1 VNPVAKTKSATR
13 GFTLLELMIVVSI
26 IGLMASIGIPGM
38 LRARSQTQE
47 TTCIDNLRLLDGAK
61 QQWALENKQ
70 SSGATPTPVQ
80 LQPYC
85 GHAGVGKLPLCPSDP
100 QQTFAT
106 SYVLNDCQTAPVCL
120 NVATHV
126 LPQ

>member
-1 VNPVAKTKSATR
+1 
-13 GFTLLELMIVVSI
+13 LELMIVVSI

-38 LRARSQTQE
+38 LRARSQTQQ

-70 SSGATPTPVQ
+70 SSAATPTAVQ
-80 LQPYC
+80 IQPYC
-85 GHAGVGKLPLCPSDP
+85 GRAGPGKLPLCPSDIA
-100 QQTFAT
+100 QSFAT
-106 SYVLNDCQTAPVCL
+106 SYVLNDCSTAPVCVS
-120 NVATHV
+120 VATHV